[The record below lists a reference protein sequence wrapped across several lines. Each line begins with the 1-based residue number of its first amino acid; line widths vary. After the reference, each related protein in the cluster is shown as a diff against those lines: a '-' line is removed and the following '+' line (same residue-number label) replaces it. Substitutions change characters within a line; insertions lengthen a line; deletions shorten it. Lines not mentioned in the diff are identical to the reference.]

1 LSTRGGT
8 FVDDCRIANIAA
20 AIANVARYA
29 MRDGKARSRGAAT
42 YSLAAMRKLV
52 IPLVVLAV
60 AGGALFW
67 LHSRDQDVSAEHDAQ
82 QQATAAMADVTATQA
97 TIGNR
102 LKQATLDVA
111 TTGLVSVARAGDLIK
126 NELMPIIDDY
136 LGKLERALA
145 MSQAYLAFHPELD
158 DQARSALASMST
170 RAKQVHI
177 ARDRLADLAERASKG
192 TLSVDDL
199 GAQLANA
206 AKALVTPL

>member
-1 LSTRGGT
+1 MG
-8 FVDDCRIANIAA
+8 D
-20 AIANVARYA
+20 
-29 MRDGKARSRGAAT
+29 RGASFHARGKVT
-42 YSLAAMRKLV
+42 KAI
-52 IPLVVLAV
+52 IPLVVVVV

-67 LHSRDQDVSAEHDAQ
+67 LHSRDRDVSAEHDAQ

-97 TIGNR
+97 TIGDR

-111 TTGLVSVARAGDLIK
+111 TTGLVSVAKAGDLIK

-158 DQARSALASMST
+158 DQARTALASMST

-206 AKALVTPL
+206 AKALVTPP